1 MVGIEGNVVGM
12 VGSGVAGNGGRGTAG
27 MVGSVGF
34 GKAVGIWALGSGGNA
49 VGIVGSGCG
58 WVAWGTVGIAGN
70 GGNATLG
77 NAGIVGM
84 VGGVVVV
91 WSRFR
96 APRLVWMVEKDR
108 TMMRE
113 RTKLEAAIV

>member
-12 VGSGVAGNGGRGTAG
+12 VGSGVAGNGGRVILGTAG

-58 WVAWGTVGIAGN
+58 WGTVGIAGI
-70 GGNATLG
+70 GGSATLG

-84 VGGVVVV
+84 VGVVVV

-96 APRLVWMVEKDR
+96 APWLVWMVEKDR

-113 RTKLEAAIV
+113 RSKLEAAIV

>member
-1 MVGIEGNVVGM
+1 M
-12 VGSGVAGNGGRGTAG
+12 VGSGVAGNGGRVILGTPG

-34 GKAVGIWALGSGGNA
+34 GKAVGIWALGSGGNV

-58 WVAWGTVGIAGN
+58 WVAWGTVGIAGI
-70 GGNATLG
+70 GGSATLG

-84 VGGVVVV
+84 VGVVV

>member
-12 VGSGVAGNGGRGTAG
+12 VGSGVAGNGGRLILGTVG

-58 WVAWGTVGIAGN
+58 WGKVGIAGI
-70 GGNATLG
+70 GGSATVG

-84 VGGVVVV
+84 VGVVVV

-96 APRLVWMVEKDR
+96 APRHVWMVEKDR

-113 RTKLEAAIV
+113 RSKLEAAIV